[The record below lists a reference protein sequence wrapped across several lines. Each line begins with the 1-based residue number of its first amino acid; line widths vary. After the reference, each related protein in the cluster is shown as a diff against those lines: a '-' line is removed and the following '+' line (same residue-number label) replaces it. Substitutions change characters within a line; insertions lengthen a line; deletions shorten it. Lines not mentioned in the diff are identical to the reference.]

1 MFVKHFPADTPSI
14 CLYRQTKAPDVDLC
28 PSGHK
33 SPFPMNELP
42 DNSWAD
48 MNRPNYGIVLDKKY
62 VLYDVDSLELSNRD
76 YEDLPPTWAQ
86 TTRVG
91 RHYVFSLPETAS
103 LSNLKNVKLVN
114 SRGVTYGDLKC
125 KGYFVGPGSTVDGV
139 EYKVF
144 QDVPIAP
151 CPDFILRLMTKK
163 KSETT
168 SSRVKEGIPS
178 GSHDSFL
185 TSLGGWL
192 RGQAALEAPAIK
204 EVLRGAV
211 QVLEGVDESDPYTES
226 DLDRI
231 ARSAASY
238 DPVFHIAEDFDGGSV
253 RRLSSLRLWQ
263 PTQSWLIKDF
273 LPMGTLSLVFGEGG
287 IGKST
292 LGSYVCRNAALRG
305 YSSGFCVMEEN
316 AELFGARMLFEGG
329 FNEDALYRTME
340 LPRGL
345 MFPRDLEI
353 VRELIDQEKI
363 DVLYFD
369 SIYSHFDP
377 AIQGNE
383 ATRARLALGGLAK
396 LAQETGT
403 AVIGLFHEN
412 KAGQFLGSVEMRN
425 VCRSLVHATQDKKTK
440 QLKLK
445 VVKSNYEIPEYS
457 LICLARKFVL
467 RDQVGEAWERE
478 DEEGKII
485 EREAFGITDLV
496 KLEDGDDT
504 FVIEVDPDFEV
515 LREYIEKNPSSG
527 ERKIHESTGISLRKI
542 RFYKQQGL

>member
-1 MFVKHFPADTPSI
+1 MITVKGFSGSQRALHLLPNSKLPDTARHP
-14 CLYRQTKAPDVDLC
+14 K
-28 PSGHK
+28 GHK
-33 SPFPMNELP
+33 SPVCLDAIEKG
-42 DNSWAD
+42 S
-48 MNRPNYGIVLDKKY
+48 NYGIVLDGSFA
-62 VLYDVDSLELSNRD
+62 LFDIDRP
-76 YEDLPPTWAQ
+76 DLMDIVPEPTWCQQ
-86 TTRVG
+86 TKKG
-91 RHYVFSLPETAS
+91 FHYIYSLCPDDYPEMLHNA
-103 LSNLKNVKLVN
+103 KLRN
-114 SRGVTYGDLKC
+114 AKGEIYGDLKC
-125 KGYFVGPGSTVDGV
+125 KGYFVGPGSIVDGYT
-139 EYKVF
+139 YKVINDRPF
-144 QDVPIAP
+144 A
-151 CPDFILRLMTKK
+151 
-163 KSETT
+163 
-168 SSRVKEGIPS
+168 GIPDALFEQMEKRPS
-178 GSHDSFL
+178 VSVKSPSAKGVPTGSHDSFL

-329 FNEDALYRTME
+329 FGEDALYRTME

-353 VRELIDQEKI
+353 VRELIEQEKI

-396 LAQETGT
+396 LAQEMGT

-478 DEEGKII
+478 DEEGEII

-504 FVIEVDPDFEV
+504 YVIEVDQDFET
-515 LREYIEKNPSSG
+515 LREYIERNPSHG
-527 ERKIHESTGISLRKI
+527 ERKVHESTGISLRKI